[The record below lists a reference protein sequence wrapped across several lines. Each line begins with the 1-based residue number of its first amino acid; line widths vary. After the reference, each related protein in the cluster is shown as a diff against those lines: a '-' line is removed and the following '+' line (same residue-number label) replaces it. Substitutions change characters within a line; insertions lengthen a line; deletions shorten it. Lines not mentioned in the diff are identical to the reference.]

1 MKVILSVE
9 PIRFPL
15 TGIGR
20 YTWELASALQQT
32 SAIDHLTFFSGRR
45 FISELPTAQESA
57 AKSHSLKRWVQSS
70 HLASEAYRLLMPFLR
85 KQVLKGH
92 EDFLYHGPNF
102 FLPPFAGKKVATFHD
117 LSPFTWSQCNT
128 PQRIRFIQ
136 KECLNTL
143 ATADALITD
152 SLYNRQELA
161 NYFNWPIERIFA
173 VPLACSAD
181 FQPRRPAQCQAV
193 LQRYNLRYQ
202 GYSLYV
208 GTIEPRKNLSVL
220 LDAYSRLPL
229 ATRRRYPL
237 ILTGYQGWQNELI
250 MEKINLAQQ
259 QGWARYLGF
268 LPAADLPILFS
279 GAKAF
284 CFPSLYEGF
293 GLPVLEA
300 MASGVPVV
308 CSNSSSLPEVVGEA
322 GLMCD
327 PQDTVKFSE
336 LLLTSLEDDIWR
348 SQAITNGLL
357 QSQQFSWQKC
367 AEQTLA
373 VYQKVLKS

>member
-128 PQRIRFIQ
+128 SQRIRFIQ

-161 NYFNWPIERIFA
+161 DYFNWPIERIFA

-181 FQPRRPAQCQAV
+181 FQPRSSALCQVV
-193 LQRYNLRYQ
+193 LQRYNLSYQ

-308 CSNSSSLPEVVGEA
+308 CSHSSSLPEVVGEA

-348 SQAITNGLL
+348 SQAIINGLL
-357 QSQQFSWQKC
+357 QSQQFSWQRC
-367 AEQTLA
+367 AAQTLA

>member
-20 YTWELASALQQT
+20 YTWELANALQHT
-32 SAIDHLTFFSGRR
+32 PAIKDLAFFAGQH
-45 FISELPTAQESA
+45 FLPQLPTAQEKA

-70 HLASEAYRLLMPFLR
+70 HLASEAYRLFMPYLR
-85 KQVLKGH
+85 KKALNGY

-117 LSPFTWSQCNT
+117 LSPFTWAQCNT

-161 NYFNWPIERIFA
+161 DYFNWPLERIFA

-181 FQPRRPAQCQAV
+181 FQPRSSAQCQTV
-193 LQRYNLRYQ
+193 LQRYNLTYQ

-208 GTIEPRKNLSVL
+208 GTIEPRKNLAVL
-220 LDAYSRLPL
+220 LEAYSRLPL
-229 ATRRRYPL
+229 SIRRYYPL
-237 ILTGYQGWQNELI
+237 ILTGYQGWQNEQI

-259 QGWARYLGF
+259 QGWVRYLGF

-279 GAKAF
+279 AAKLF

-308 CSNSSSLPEVVGEA
+308 CSNSSSLPEVIGEA

-327 PQDTVKFSE
+327 PQDTVKLSE
-336 LLLTSLEDDIWR
+336 LLFTSLEDDFWR
-348 SQAITNGLL
+348 SQAITKGLV
-357 QSQQFSWQKC
+357 QSQKFSWQTC
-367 AEQTLA
+367 AAQTLA

>member
-20 YTWELASALQQT
+20 YTWELANALQHT
-32 SAIDHLTFFSGRR
+32 PAIQELAFFAGRR
-45 FISELPTAQESA
+45 FLQGLPTAQDKA
-57 AKSHSLKRWVQSS
+57 GKSHSLKRWVQASY
-70 HLASEAYRLLMPFLR
+70 LASEAYRLLMPYLR
-85 KQVLKGH
+85 QQALTGH

-102 FLPPFAGKKVATFHD
+102 FLPPFSGKKVATFHD
-117 LSPFTWSQCNT
+117 LSPFTWAHCNT

-136 KECLNTL
+136 KECLHTL

-152 SLYNRQELA
+152 SRYNRQELA
-161 NYFNWPIERIFA
+161 DYFNWPIERIFA

-181 FQPRRPAQCQAV
+181 FQPRDSAQCQAV
-193 LQRYNLRYQ
+193 LQRYNLSYQ

-237 ILTGYQGWQNELI
+237 ILTGYQGWQNEQI

-268 LPAADLPILFS
+268 LPATDLPMLFS
-279 GAKAF
+279 AAKTF

-300 MASGVPVV
+300 MASGVAVV
-308 CSNSSSLPEVVGEA
+308 CSHSSSLPEVVGEA

-327 PQDTVKFSE
+327 PHDTVTLSE
-336 LLLTSLEDDIWR
+336 LLLTSLEDEIWR

-357 QSQQFSWQKC
+357 QSEQFSWQRC
-367 AEQTLA
+367 AAQTLA
-373 VYQKVLKS
+373 VYQKVLES

>member
-20 YTWELASALQQT
+20 YTWELANALQQT
-32 SAIDHLTFFSGRR
+32 PAIKELAFFAGRR
-45 FISELPTAQESA
+45 FLPHLPTAQDKA
-57 AKSHSLKRWVQSS
+57 AKSHTLKRWVQAS
-70 HLASEAYRLLMPFLR
+70 HLASEAYRLLMPYLR
-85 KQVLKGH
+85 QQALTGH

-102 FLPPFAGKKVATFHD
+102 FLPPFPGKKVATFHD
-117 LSPFTWSQCNT
+117 LSPFTWAHCNT

-152 SLYNRQELA
+152 SRYNRQELA
-161 NYFNWPIERIFA
+161 NYFDWPIERIFA
-173 VPLACSAD
+173 VPLACSAY
-181 FQPRRPAQCQAV
+181 FQPRDSSQCQAV
-193 LQRYNLRYQ
+193 LRRYNLSYQ

-208 GTIEPRKNLSVL
+208 GTIEPRKNLTVL

-229 ATRRRYPL
+229 ATRRCYPL
-237 ILTGYQGWQNELI
+237 ILTGYQGWQNEQI

-279 GAKAF
+279 AAKTF

-322 GLMCD
+322 GLMCA
-327 PQDTVKFSE
+327 PQDTVTLSE

-357 QSQQFSWQKC
+357 QSQQFSWQRC
-367 AEQTLA
+367 AAQTLA

>member
-20 YTWELASALQQT
+20 YTWELANALQHT
-32 SAIDHLTFFSGRR
+32 PAIKELTFFVGRR
-45 FISELPTAQESA
+45 FLQELPTAQEKA

-70 HLASEAYRLLMPFLR
+70 HFASEAYRLLMPFLR

-117 LSPFTWSQCNT
+117 LSPFTWTQCNT

-152 SLYNRQELA
+152 SRYTRQELA
-161 NYFNWPIERIFA
+161 DYFNWPIERIFS
-173 VPLACSAD
+173 VPLAYSAD
-181 FQPRRPAQCQAV
+181 FQPRSSVQCQTV

-208 GTIEPRKNLSVL
+208 GTIEPRKNLMVL

-229 ATRRRYPL
+229 ATRRCYPL
-237 ILTGYQGWQNELI
+237 ILTGYQGWQNEQI
-250 MEKINLAQQ
+250 MEKISQAQQ

-327 PQDTVKFSE
+327 PQDTFTFSE
-336 LLLTSLEDDIWR
+336 LLLTSLEDGIWR

-357 QSQQFSWQKC
+357 QSQQFSWQRC
-367 AEQTLA
+367 AVQTLA

>member
-161 NYFNWPIERIFA
+161 DYFNWPIERIFA

-181 FQPRRPAQCQAV
+181 FQPRSSALCQTV
-193 LQRYNLRYQ
+193 LQRYNLSYQ

-308 CSNSSSLPEVVGEA
+308 CSHSSSLPEVVGEA

-348 SQAITNGLL
+348 SQAIINGLL
-357 QSQQFSWQKC
+357 QSQQFSWQRC
-367 AEQTLA
+367 AAQTLA

>member
-161 NYFNWPIERIFA
+161 DYFNWPIERIFA

-181 FQPRRPAQCQAV
+181 FQPRSSALCQVV
-193 LQRYNLRYQ
+193 LQRYNLSYQ

-308 CSNSSSLPEVVGEA
+308 CSHSSSLPEVVGEA

-348 SQAITNGLL
+348 SQAIINGLL
-357 QSQQFSWQKC
+357 QSQQFSWQRC
-367 AEQTLA
+367 AAQTLA